1 MVKLQYTQTN
11 DTLCDK
17 ARQVKAEPISFDEP
31 MYAQAVFPKSKNDE
45 DKLSSALQRMAEED
59 QTLHIV
65 NNKETHQT
73 VMYGVGDQHIDV
85 ILAKLKSKYKVEVY
99 LEDPKVPYRETI
111 RKKAIGEGRHK
122 KQSGGHGQFGHV
134 FVEFEPDESTEDMIF
149 EEKVFGGAV
158 PRQYFPAVEA
168 GLR

>member
-17 ARQVKAEPISFDEP
+17 ARPVKAEPISFDEP

-85 ILAKLKSKYKVEVY
+85 ILAKLKSKYKVEVTW
-99 LEDPKVPYRETI
+99 KI
-111 RKKAIGEGRHK
+111 RKCLIVRPSVKRPSVKAVIRN
-122 KQSGGHGQFGHV
+122 S
-134 FVEFEPDESTEDMIF
+134 
-149 EEKVFGGAV
+149 
-158 PRQYFPAVEA
+158 PAVMDSSA
-168 GLR
+168 MSSWSSSRMKALRT